1 MNELIK
7 VNNEG
12 KVTARELYGFLQLDS
27 AHFARWAKQNITG
40 NQFAIENSDWMRL
53 TIQGET
59 PTRGKIEREDY
70 ELSLDFAKKL
80 CMVSKSER
88 GEQARNYFI
97 EVEKRYKST
106 VPTMTITEIVA
117 HNAMQLLKQEQA
129 IKETRQEVAAIR
141 EVVVVRP
148 DQKRQW
154 INSTINKIVSAMGGD
169 RELYGKIKTET
180 YLLLNARLGVNIYTR
195 RNNRRAKT
203 GQSISALEI
212 VLADKKLTEGYIAI
226 LKEYAIKYGVAA

>member
-148 DQKRQW
+148 DRVREWVDKVVSR
-154 INSTINKIVSAMGGD
+154 IVAASGGD
-169 RELYGKIKTET
+169 YARIRTES
-180 YLLLNARLGVNIYTR
+180 YQLLNKRMGVNVYTR
-195 RNNRRAKT
+195 KANREAKVGHKIPT
-203 GQSISALEI
+203 IDI
-212 VLADKKLTEGYIAI
+212 VLSDKKLKEGYVAI
-226 LKEYAIKYGVAA
+226 LKELAIHYGVADIA